1 MKFIDNFITN
11 WIVNSAKLKKS
22 PHPGSIGS
30 IIILLEIICTLA
42 CIILLKNS
50 IWIIPGMF
58 VIIIT
63 FFILCAFSSYDD
75 SLDCIRKNLDYTL
88 MPFDSW
94 KDIYSLNPDSWE
106 WGKIGYDIHQYI
118 KGIRTKNLKLEYKSF
133 QGYIVYNECYKY
145 DYYYIYFSFLDYFK
159 FKKFSKKVDKQ
170 KELLKEQ
177 NISIRAAKKE
187 TDTLKSILN
196 KAQNEIDELKK
207 QSCDELNKGCDTVK
221 SVSENLTKNNCEQVH
236 RILTFYS

>member
-22 PHPGSIGS
+22 PHLGSIGS

-50 IWIIPGMF
+50 IWIIPGIF
-58 VIIIT
+58 VVIIT
-63 FFILCAFSSYDD
+63 FFILCVFSDYDD

-106 WGKIGYDIHQYI
+106 WGKLDYNIYGEYI
-118 KGIRTKNLKLEYKSF
+118 ECIRTKSLKEDVENLCIGWSF
-133 QGYIVYNECYKY
+133 DRWN
-145 DYYYIYFSFLDYFK
+145 YYYIYFSFLDYHK
-159 FKKFSKKVDKQ
+159 FLKFSKKIDKQ
-170 KELLKEQ
+170 KQLLKEQ
-177 NISIRAAKKE
+177 NISIRATKKE

>member
-22 PHPGSIGS
+22 PHLGSIGS

-50 IWIIPGMF
+50 IWIIPGIF
-58 VIIIT
+58 VVIIT
-63 FFILCAFSSYDD
+63 FFILLCVFCDYDD

-106 WGKIGYDIHQYI
+106 WGEIGYDIYGEYI
-118 KGIRTKNLKLEYKSF
+118 WGIRTKSLKKEVENLRIGWSF
-133 QGYIVYNECYKY
+133 DRWN
-145 DYYYIYFSFLDYFK
+145 YYYIYFSFLDYHK
-159 FKKFSKKVDKQ
+159 FLKFSKKIDKQ
-170 KELLKEQ
+170 KQLLKEQ

-196 KAQNEIDELKK
+196 KAQNEIDELRK
-207 QSCDELNKGCDTVK
+207 QSCDELNKVVVWYK
-221 SVSENLTKNNCEQVH
+221 NVNENLKG
-236 RILTFYS
+236 

>member
-1 MKFIDNFITN
+1 MTGNEVITKIMKFIDNFITN

-22 PHPGSIGS
+22 PHLGSIGS

-42 CIILLKNS
+42 CIILLKNI
-50 IWIIPGMF
+50 IWIIPGIF

-63 FFILCAFSSYDD
+63 FSIFCAFSNYGD

-94 KDIYSLNPDSWE
+94 KDMYSLNPDSWE
-106 WGKIGYDIHQYI
+106 WGKLDYNIYGEYI
-118 KGIRTKNLKLEYKSF
+118 EGIRTKSLKEGVENLHIYFSF
-133 QGYIVYNECYKY
+133 ERWI
-145 DYYYIYFSFLDYFK
+145 YYYIYFSFLDYHK
-159 FKKFSKKVDKQ
+159 FLKFSKKIDKQ

-196 KAQNEIDELKK
+196 KAQNEIEELKK
-207 QSCDELNKGCDTVK
+207 QSREELNEGSNMVK
-221 SVSENLTKNNCEQVH
+221 DVSENLGK
-236 RILTFYS
+236 